1 MIEVL
6 RFRRTGTLPAVAMI
20 VAAIAIGIAVRQA
33 PDRTN
38 LDGFVPTPRPSP
50 EAAFATDAPRATPL
64 ATHAP
69 AASVAP
75 GCGPSDLGV
84 AFDRNPPA
92 PDPRALGFVEV
103 RLAAGAVVADDFADL
118 GGLGYIPLRPS
129 EPPGRP
135 LQVILLYVDAQVL
148 LIYSVAK
155 LAETDTA
162 RTVLIKTGYLLNQ
175 APFQGRDA
183 ELVMSVAPSD
193 DYLVQV
199 GPHPAALVIGTP
211 LGEGISSVGL
221 YWADGPRQWML
232 RGDPERLEDLVD
244 LARSIYC

>member
-6 RFRRTGTLPAVAMI
+6 RFRRTGTLRTVALI
-20 VAAIAIGIAVRQA
+20 VAAIAIGLAIRQA

-38 LDGFVPTPRPSP
+38 LDGFVPTPGPSP
-50 EAAFATDAPRATPL
+50 ESALATEAPRTTPL
-64 ATHAP
+64 PSHEP

-75 GCGPSDLGV
+75 GCGPSDL
-84 AFDRNPPA
+84 AIPFDRNPPA
-92 PDPRALGFVEV
+92 PDPRALGFVPV
-103 RLAAGAVVADDFADL
+103 RLASGAAVVDDVADL
-118 GGLGYIPLRPS
+118 DGLGYVPLLPS

-135 LQVILLYVDAQVL
+135 LQAILAYPDRQLL

-155 LAETDTA
+155 LADTDTA
-162 RTVLIKTGYLLNQ
+162 RSVLIKTGYLLNQ
-175 APFQGRDA
+175 APFDGRDA
-183 ELVMSVAPSD
+183 ELVMSVAPQD

-211 LGEGISSVGL
+211 LGEGVSSVGL
-221 YWADGPRQWML
+221 YWADGPRQWIL